1 VTCGFGRSAK
11 LSLTAFVVCDVGRQR
26 MVWLAETVYYR
37 DEVVLSLA
45 GVRSGA

>member
-1 VTCGFGRSAK
+1 
-11 LSLTAFVVCDVGRQR
+11 